1 MGGIEAMERVN
12 SQKASLIYKTID
24 ESNGFYRPRVEGENR
39 SRMNV
44 VFDLPNETL
53 LEEFLNGAQERG
65 LLNLRGHRSAGG
77 IRASIYN
84 AMPIEGV
91 KALVDWM
98 KTFQTKW
105 AEK

>member
-1 MGGIEAMERVN
+1 MERVN
-12 SQKASLIYKTID
+12 SQKATLIYKTID

-53 LEEFLNGAQERG
+53 LEEFLEGAQERG

-105 AEK
+105 AEQ